1 MERAKRLRND
11 RLRNVWVVVSCVAVA
26 GWGAYAAAQSAFDP
40 AKAKA
45 ICQQISDQVSQ
56 IRSQLTSPPDLLA
69 RDLRQLEGH
78 ADHLRRGLEE
88 GNDEM
93 TTAGVEKR
101 MVDLALGA
109 NEQAKAASLSPAQLQ
124 PFAALEASVVK
135 LEEAYGVDVAA
146 PAPKPPPP
154 TVAAADPC
162 KQKVQLTGIEFA
174 LDSDLLTPSSDA
186 TLKTA
191 IEKLKKCEAIAVKV
205 DGYTDS
211 TGPAKFN
218 LQLSQKRADAVK
230 AYLVTNGISASRL
243 TAKGDGEADPI
254 ASNAT
259 MAGRAENRRVE
270 LTPST

>member
-1 MERAKRLRND
+1 MERAKRLQS
-11 RLRNVWVVVSCVAVA
+11 LWVVVSCVVVA
-26 GWGAYAAAQSAFDP
+26 GYGVVAAAQSAFDP
-40 AKAKA
+40 AKGIAVT
-45 ICQQISDQVSQ
+45 QQISDQVSQ

-69 RDLRQLEGH
+69 HDLRELEGH
-78 ADHLRRGLEE
+78 ADHLRHGLEG
-88 GNDEM
+88 GNEEI

-101 MVDLALGA
+101 IVDLALGA
-109 NEQAKAASLSPAQLQ
+109 NEQAKAAGLSPELLQ
-124 PFAALEASVVK
+124 SFAGLEASVVK
-135 LEEAYGVDVAA
+135 LEEVYGVDVAA
-146 PAPKPPPP
+146 PAPKPPAP

-162 KQKVQLTGIEFA
+162 KQKVRLTGIEFA
-174 LDSDLLTPSSDA
+174 FDSDVLTSASDA

-191 IEKLKKCEAIAVKV
+191 IDKLKKCEAIAVNI

-230 AYLVTNGISASRL
+230 AYLVQNGISASRL
-243 TAKGDGEADPI
+243 STKGDGEADPI